1 MKFNLILLILLAST
15 GLLRAQQEQ
24 QELEPVIV
32 EGSFINPPLDY
43 PSAFSTVIDLDQFLG
58 EYNTASELLSLSPE
72 SL

>member
-32 EGSFINPPLDY
+32 EDSFINPPLDY
-43 PSAFSTVIDLDQFLG
+43 PSAFSTIIDLENFRKETQISR
-58 EYNTASELLSLSPE
+58 T
-72 SL
+72 